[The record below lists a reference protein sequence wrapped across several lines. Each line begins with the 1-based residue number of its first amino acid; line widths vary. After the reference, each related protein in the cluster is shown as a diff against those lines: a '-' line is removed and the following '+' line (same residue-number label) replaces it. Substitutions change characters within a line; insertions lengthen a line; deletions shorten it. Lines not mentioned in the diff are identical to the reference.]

1 MKRPRVA
8 IVRQSD
14 LYEMP
19 VRREA
24 EALAEAGYETEV
36 ICMHNPE
43 RTRTSVVNGV
53 KIIGL
58 PATLSR
64 SGKVLYAFEYLWF
77 FTLATGVLTARHL
90 RRRYA
95 AVQVNSMPDFLAFSA
110 LVPKLLG
117 SRIVVYLKEP
127 IPELAETLY
136 GPGRLTRALS
146 RLEQSAIRF
155 SDRALTVTNELKE
168 RFVERGA
175 DPDRITVVLNGAS
188 ADALLADW
196 SPPETVSKEG
206 FTVLCHGSIEHRYG
220 QDTLVEAAALL
231 RDEMPDL
238 RIVFSGRGSAV
249 DDMLA
254 QIDELGVGDV
264 VDFKGWVTWSELAD
278 LLHSADVGVVGQKAS
293 AYSHLVQTNK
303 MVDYWIFGMPV
314 IASRLRS
321 VSELYD
327 DSVLEFFEPGDPESL
342 ADAIRRLRGD
352 AERRAELA
360 RNGKRAL
367 EQNGWEVQ
375 REIYLGVYEE
385 LLNGQAGVTRRVESS
400 SPERSA

>member
-1 MKRPRVA
+1 MMRPRVA

-24 EALAEAGYETEV
+24 EALAAAGFETEV

-43 RTRTSVVNGV
+43 RHRTSVVNGV
-53 KIIGL
+53 KVIGL

-64 SGKVLYAFEYLWF
+64 SGKLRYVFEYLWF
-77 FTLATGVLTARHL
+77 FLLASGVLATRHL

-95 AVQVNSMPDFLAFSA
+95 VVQVNSMPDFLAFSA
-110 LVPKLLG
+110 FVPKLFG
-117 SRIVVYLKEP
+117 SRVVVYLKEP

-136 GPGRLTRALS
+136 GPGRLVSSLARM
-146 RLEQSAIRF
+146 EQWAIRF
-155 SDRALTVTNELKE
+155 ADRALTVTTELKQ
-168 RFVERGA
+168 RYVERGA

-188 ADALLADW
+188 ADSMLADW
-196 SPPETVSKEG
+196 SPPETVDKEG

-220 QDTLVEAAALL
+220 QDTLVQAAALL

-238 RIVFSGRGSAV
+238 RIVLSGRGSGV
-249 DDMLA
+249 DDMLSE
-254 QIDELGVGDV
+254 IDRLGVGDV
-264 VDFKGWVTWSELAD
+264 VDFKGWVTWSELDD
-278 LLHSADVGVVGQKAS
+278 LLHAADAGVVAQKAS
-293 AYSHLVQTNK
+293 PYSHLVQTNK
-303 MVDYWIFGMPV
+303 MVDYWIFGLPV

-327 DSVLEFFEPGDPESL
+327 DSVLEYFEPGDAESL
-342 ADAIRRLRGD
+342 AQAIRRLRAD
-352 AERRAELA
+352 ADRRAELA
-360 RNGKRAL
+360 ENGRRAL

-385 LLNGQAGVTRRVESS
+385 LLEGEAAVTRRAGSS

>member
-8 IVRQSD
+8 IVRQTD
-14 LYEMP
+14 IYEMP

-24 EALAEAGYETEV
+24 EALAAAGFETEV

-43 RTRTSVVNGV
+43 RRRTSVINGV

-64 SGKVLYAFEYLWF
+64 SGKVRYAFEYLWF
-77 FTLATGVLTARHL
+77 FLLASGVLASRHV

-95 AVQVNSMPDFLAFSA
+95 AVQVNSMPDFLAFA
-110 LVPKLLG
+110 AVVPKLFG

-136 GPGRLTRALS
+136 GRGRLTSALA
-146 RLEQSAIRF
+146 RVEQWAIRF
-155 SDRALTVTNELKE
+155 SDRSLTVTNELKQ

-175 DPDRITVVLNGAS
+175 DPERITVVLNCAS
-188 ADALLADW
+188 AEALQADW
-196 SPPETVSKEG
+196 APSETVSKEG

-220 QDTLVEAAALL
+220 QDTLVDAAALL
-231 RDEMPDL
+231 RDELPDL
-238 RIVFSGRGSAV
+238 RIVLSGRGSAV
-249 DDMLA
+249 EDMLA
-254 QIDELGVGDV
+254 DIDRLGVGDI
-264 VDFKGWVTWSELAD
+264 VDFRGWVTWAELAD
-278 LLHSADVGVVGQKAS
+278 LLGSADVGVVGQKAS
-293 AYSHLVQTNK
+293 AYSNLVQTNK

-327 DSVLEFFEPGDPESL
+327 DSVLEYFEPGDPESL
-342 ADAIRRLRGD
+342 AQAIRRLHAD

-375 REIYLGVYEE
+375 REIYLGVYEQLLDGQVE
-385 LLNGQAGVTRRVESS
+385 LTRRGESS
-400 SPERSA
+400 SPGRSA